1 MELLLILCI
10 LLGLIGIGLPIA
22 FALVCIA
29 IGIFWMGDIDQL
41 IVAQRLY
48 RGVQSFPLLAV
59 PLFILAGQIMSRSGI
74 SGQLIEFA
82 KTLVGQMRGG
92 LAAVNVVTSMFFAG
106 MSGTSMSDTAAV
118 GGMIIDPMIKRGYS
132 RPFTAAVTAASS
144 TIGIIIPPSVPMV
157 ILGAYLGISTGA
169 LFAAGLMAG
178 VLLGVALIIVAWI
191 ISVREGYPVE
201 APFSG
206 KRMVV
211 AFGKALP
218 ALLMPTII
226 LGGILGGI
234 FTPTEASAVAV
245 VYGIFV
251 GMFYY
256 RTLKLRVLYQT
267 FCEAAVLS
275 GAVMLPQFVCGHG
288 LRATFENKLAATDM
302 DGHKIVLLNDTM
314 QELSRMD
321 CAERPGLGRPFNH
334 PCDCT
339 QGPDRRYY
347 VADGYGNSAVHIF
360 DPKLCHLK
368 TFGHPGTG
376 PGAFSTPHSLLFD
389 SQGRLCV
396 ADRENNCVQLFDT
409 EGRWLGQIEGL
420 HKPMALALTPDG
432 LLLVSDQTPR
442 LSAYAPNGELV
453 GRCRTFSTYGHGLAV
468 HGNGTI
474 IIAEMN
480 PDRVTLLFPMPL
492 VDAF

>member
-1 MELLLILCI
+1 MSEN
-10 LLGLIGIGLPIA
+10 
-22 FALVCIA
+22 
-29 IGIFWMGDIDQL
+29 
-41 IVAQRLY
+41 AQRPTAYVALGAQRY
-48 RGVQSFPLLAV
+48 RVSHVSHSML
-59 PLFILAGQIMSRSGI
+59 SGI
-74 SGQLIEFA
+74 S
-82 KTLVGQMRGG
+82 
-92 LAAVNVVTSMFFAG
+92 
-106 MSGTSMSDTAAV
+106 D
-118 GGMIIDPMIKRGYS
+118 
-132 RPFTAAVTAASS
+132 
-144 TIGIIIPPSVPMV
+144 
-157 ILGAYLGISTGA
+157 
-169 LFAAGLMAG
+169 
-178 VLLGVALIIVAWI
+178 
-191 ISVREGYPVE
+191 
-201 APFSG
+201 
-206 KRMVV
+206 
-211 AFGKALP
+211 
-218 ALLMPTII
+218 
-226 LGGILGGI
+226 
-234 FTPTEASAVAV
+234 VAV
-245 VYGIFV
+245 MGNRIVV
-251 GMFYY
+251 
-256 RTLKLRVLYQT
+256 LRRQAPELIM
-267 FCEAAVLS
+267 LGPD
-275 GAVMLPQFVCGHG
+275 GAMTGESSDLPQFVCGHG